1 MSPHYK
7 YGALDSMAV
16 QILYD
21 VLEQV
26 YGVDKDAI
34 RSYSRQSKDQMAR
47 AMVARLVRD
56 TFKVSYDTI
65 GDLLG
70 GRNKCNALRLNR
82 MHNKYYA
89 LNYHGYRWDFLEIAE
104 EFKGRYYDE
113 TSRDSEEGGRESVQ
127 SRGGHLREDSLRL
140 PSESQEGRENV
151 DHGAGRKRLERSGV
165 ACKPSGISTWKNI
178 TTINNGE

>member
-7 YGALDSMAV
+7 YGVLNSMAI

-21 VLEQV
+21 VLEQS
-26 YGVDKDAI
+26 YGVDKNTI
-34 RSYSRQSKDQMAR
+34 CGYSRQSKSLMAR
-47 AMVARLVRD
+47 AMVAHLIRN

-82 MHNKYYA
+82 MHKKYYA

-104 EFKGRYYDE
+104 EFKGRYCNE
-113 TSRDSEEGGRESVQ
+113 TSRDSEEGGWESVQ
-127 SRGGHLREDSLRL
+127 SRGGRLREDSLRL
-140 PSESQEGRENV
+140 PSEGQEERENV
-151 DHGAGRKRLERSGV
+151 NHGARRKRPERSG
-165 ACKPSGISTWKNI
+165 AICKPSDLSTWKNI
-178 TTINNGE
+178 TTINSGE